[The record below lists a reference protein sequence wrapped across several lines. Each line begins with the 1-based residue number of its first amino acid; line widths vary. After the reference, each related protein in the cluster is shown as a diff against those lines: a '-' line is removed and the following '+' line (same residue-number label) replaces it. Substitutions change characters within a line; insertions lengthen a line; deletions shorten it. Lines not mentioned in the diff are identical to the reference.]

1 MARSTVAEVIY
12 TVLLLFDVLY
22 RLALQMRGEVL
33 PEVQQTLQQDYLC
46 VRSHICQTVAQQ

>member
-22 RLALQMRGEVL
+22 RLALQMRGEGL
-33 PEVQQTLQQDYLC
+33 PEVQQTLQQD
-46 VRSHICQTVAQQ
+46 